1 MEFLLAVPP
10 QTNEAFLREV
20 DEELRR
26 DQALDF
32 WKRYGRLLI
41 GVVIGGLAVY
51 AGILYWQHLQA
62 QRAGDQGQKFG
73 ALFATLGS
81 SNSASAEKPLAELAA
96 DGTDGY
102 RASAKFVQADLLLQK
117 NDLKGAAAIFAEVA
131 GDTSLAQPFRELALI
146 RQTSAEY
153 DGMKPEAVI
162 TRLAPLAVKGG
173 PWFGSAGEMV
183 AVAHLRLGHRDQA
196 GKIFGDIAA
205 DSTVPEPVRQR
216 AVQMA
221 GTLGVDAV
229 KTSEDKKAQ

>member
-1 MEFLLAVPP
+1 MAVTP

-26 DQALDF
+26 DQAVDF

-41 GVVIGGLAVY
+41 GIIVGGLAVY
-51 AGILYWQHLQA
+51 AAVLYWQHLQE
-62 QRAGDQGQKFG
+62 QKAGDQGQQFG
-73 ALFATLGS
+73 TLFASLG
-81 SNSASAEKPLAELAA
+81 AGDTAAVAKPLADLAA
-96 DGTDGY
+96 NGTDGY

-117 NDLKGAAAIFAEVA
+117 NDLKAAAAKFAEVA
-131 GDTSLAQPFRELALI
+131 DDSGIAQPFRELALI

-153 DGMKPEAVI
+153 DSLTPQTVI

-173 PWFGSAGEMV
+173 PWLGSAGEMV
-183 AVAHLRLGHRDQA
+183 AVAHLRMNHRDKA
-196 GKIFGDIAA
+196 GKLFGLIAN
-205 DSTVPEPVRQR
+205 DRTVPETIRQR

-229 KTSEDKKAQ
+229 TINEEKKAQ